1 MARVIFLMGVQRS
14 GTNALFKS
22 LSSSA
27 EVRAFNESM
36 DSPWF
41 HELDL
46 RPEAE
51 VRALLEEDPRPVV
64 LKPINETKARAVH
77 DVLRE
82 WGDHDVRVAWT
93 YRDPVNC
100 YHSHVRR
107 WRGFRGQPEAFARHW
122 AQRNGS
128 VIDAME
134 GHGARIAVVRYED
147 LAVDA
152 AVLDQLSA
160 FLGIPACYL
169 FRPDRAGGWREVPAP
184 EQDLIARETADVLAR
199 LDRQRRFAARPDPRM
214 LTNRLRR
221 MEGRI
226 RRQIFKLRR
235 VASG

>member
-27 EVRAFNESM
+27 EVRAFNESV

-64 LKPINETKARAVH
+64 LKPINETKARSVRE
-77 DVLRE
+77 VLRE
-82 WGDHDVRVAWT
+82 WGDHDVRVVWT

-107 WRGFRGQPEAFARHW
+107 WRGFRGRPEAFARHW
-122 AQRNGS
+122 ALRNGS
-128 VIDAME
+128 VIDAL
-134 GHGARIAVVRYED
+134 GLYGARIAVVRYED

-152 AVLDQLSA
+152 AVLDQLSG
-160 FLGIPACYL
+160 FLEIPGCYL
-169 FRPDRAGGWREVPAP
+169 FRPDRAGGWREVPAQ
-184 EQDLIARETADVLAR
+184 EQDLIARETADVLAH

-221 MEGRI
+221 IEGRI
-226 RRQIFKLRR
+226 HRQIFKLRT
-235 VASG
+235 VGGG